1 MEDVMSVYAK
11 GGYLDQK
18 TRSPLSLGA
27 AIAINGVMIGA
38 LLFANPDFIPQA
50 PKVFKPIW
58 VHPDPPPPELD
69 PPPPQEPR
77 PGPQPQR
84 PIEQVTP
91 TDTLFPPEGT
101 AFTPPKP
108 PEPIGT
114 GIPEGTGFT
123 TVTPPHEPVFVGA
136 QINPRYRNQLQP
148 AYPPG
153 KIRSDE
159 EGVVE
164 VRVLIG
170 ADGRV
175 KQVQKIS
182 ATDEAFYRATEEQ
195 ALRRWRFLPATRDG
209 VAVESWQVKTVRFRL
224 DQI

>member
-27 AIAINGVMIGA
+27 AIAINGAVVGA
-38 LLFANPDFIPQA
+38 LLLAVPDFIPQT
-50 PKVFKPIW
+50 PKIFEPIW
-58 VHPDPPPPELD
+58 VNPDPPPPEMD

-77 PGPQPQR
+77 ADPQR
-84 PIEQVTP
+84 PIEQITP
-91 TDTLFPPEGT
+91 TDTLLPPDDT
-101 AFTPPKP
+101 IFTLPKP
-108 PEPIGT
+108 PEPVGT
-114 GIPEGTGFT
+114 GIFEGTGAT
-123 TVTPPHEPVFVGA
+123 TVTPPHEPVFVGP
-136 QINPRYRNQLQP
+136 QINPRYRDQLQP